1 MALTLKLKPEV
12 QAGLLA
18 EARARG
24 LSLEEYLEQVVRDHA
39 ASVPGIP
46 MAQWEGEFEAWVM
59 SFPETPLLSDEAI
72 SRESMY
78 PDRW

>member
-1 MALTLKLKPEV
+1 MSLTLKLKPEI

-18 EARARG
+18 EAQARG
-24 LSLEEYLEQVVRDHA
+24 LSLEEYLEQLVLNNTV
-39 ASVPGIP
+39 SVPAVSTGK
-46 MAQWEGEFEAWVM
+46 WEEEFEAWVM
-59 SFPETPLLSDEAI
+59 SFPETSPLSDEAV